1 MSLIIAGKKV
11 DVPGLKVLSWQ
22 DGIQWIKEVTD
33 FSPRKKS
40 VRLIICHTAKG
51 VEGKLLPGVG
61 PESSTAKALVRYQ
74 TNTDRDVSW
83 DYTIDFDGTIYCQND
98 PAKKATWQAGNVNGI
113 SLGFELVQTEDGDV
127 YEVQIEKAVLLIDAL
142 TALLGIQRQIAW
154 DKAGNKPKV
163 GVCSRLESGGADVV
177 GIAGHRNQ
185 TKNRGAGDPG
195 DHIYLALQKAG
206 YECFDLNEE
215 EDLKVW
221 RERQKTLGFPASDC
235 DGVPGPKTVAALK
248 AAGHKHGMYVFRP
261 IDALLQP

>member
-33 FSPRKKS
+33 FYPRKKA

-51 VEGKLLPGVG
+51 IKGSLLPGAG
-61 PESSTAKALVRYQ
+61 TESSTAKALVRYQ

-98 PAKKATWQAGNVNGI
+98 PVKKATWQAGSVNGV
-113 SLGFELVQTEDGDV
+113 SLGFELVQKDNGDV
-127 YEVQIEKAVLLIDAL
+127 YEVQIEKAVLLIDTL

-154 DKAGNKPKV
+154 DRTGNKPKV
-163 GVCSRLESGGADVV
+163 GVCSRLKTGGTDVV

-185 TKNRGAGDPG
+185 SKNRGPGDPG
-195 DHIYLALQKAG
+195 DYIYLALQKAG
-206 YECFDLNEE
+206 YECFDLDML
-215 EDLKVW
+215 EDLKAW
-221 RERQKTLGFPASDC
+221 KERQKALGIPEAEC
-235 DGVPGPKTVAALK
+235 DGIPGTKTVSVLK
-248 AAGHKHGMYVFRP
+248 AAGYKHGMWISRP
-261 IDALLQP
+261 LDVLLP